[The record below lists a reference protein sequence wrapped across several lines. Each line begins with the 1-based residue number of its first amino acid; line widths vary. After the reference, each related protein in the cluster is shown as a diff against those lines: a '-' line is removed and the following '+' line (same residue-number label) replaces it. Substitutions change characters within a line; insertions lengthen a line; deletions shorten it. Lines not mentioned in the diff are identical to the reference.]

1 VRSFPNCEK
10 RALPTHIPSVS
21 TFTSVELTGS
31 ADPKRNPAGAAA
43 FWLRRDIIR
52 GVFAPGERLATEFLA
67 NFYKIG
73 YSPMR
78 EAIVL
83 LSSSDLTVHEHQRGR
98 FVAQVSLHD
107 WLDVEDIYLRTSK
120 MALHI
125 AMERGDLA
133 WEERM
138 VVSLYRSLRTV
149 NSAPPT
155 DPEQLEV
162 WHMARRALHSDMRA
176 GANSAV
182 LSDFLSGLSDR
193 LERYIYLFGDRSLE
207 SNRDHH
213 TQNRVFV
220 DALVSRDPT
229 RLVNVME
236 EYFDYG
242 KPVRDSVARRLAE
255 AREPSRQRA

>member
-1 VRSFPNCEK
+1 M
-10 RALPTHIPSVS
+10 
-21 TFTSVELTGS
+21 GS
-31 ADPKRNPAGAAA
+31 IDPKRNPTAAAA

-67 NFYKIG
+67 SFYNIG

-98 FVAQVSLHD
+98 FVAPVSLRD
-107 WLDVEDIYLRTSK
+107 WLDVEDTYLRTSK
-120 MALHI
+120 MALHLAI
-125 AMERGDLA
+125 ERGDLA

-138 VVSLYRSLRTV
+138 ILSLYRSLRSV
-149 NSAPPT
+149 SSAPPT
-155 DPEQLEV
+155 DPEKLEV
-162 WHMARRALHSDMRA
+162 WHMSRRALHAEMRA

-182 LSDFLSGLSDR
+182 LSDFLSDLSDR

-207 SNRDHH
+207 ANRDHH
-213 TQNRVFV
+213 AQHRVFV
-220 DALVSRDPT
+220 DALLSRDPT
-229 RLVNVME
+229 RLVSVME

-242 KPVRDSVARRLAE
+242 KPVRESVGRRLAAGMSE
-255 AREPSRQRA
+255 ENS